1 MKKNCQFRYVAVG
14 NEPFLESYN
23 GMFINSTYPALRNIQ
38 KALDEAGHGTTIKAT
53 VPLNA
58 DVYNS
63 PSDNPVPS
71 ASEFRADIRKI
82 MHKIVHYLNH
92 TGAPFVV
99 NIYPFLSLY
108 QNPHFPFNF
117 AFFDGTPK
125 PIVDKGLVYTNVFD
139 ANFDMLV
146 WSLIKA
152 GVPNMKIIVG
162 EVGWPTDGDKNANKQ
177 NARRFYD
184 GFLRKIVKKT
194 GTPKRPGAME
204 VYLFGLIDENRK
216 SILPG
221 NFERHW
227 GLFTYD
233 GKPKF
238 PMDLTGTGKERYL
251 VGAKGIEHL
260 PAQWC
265 ISKKEA
271 EERYKLQTLTCY
283 GNARSQCVLVS
294 MCR

>member
-1 MKKNCQFRYVAVG
+1 
-14 NEPFLESYN
+14 
-23 GMFINSTYPALRNIQ
+23 LRNIQ
-38 KALDEAGHGTTIKAT
+38 KALDEAGFGKVIKAT

-63 PSDNPVPS
+63 PNDNPVPS
-71 ASEFRADIRKI
+71 ASEFRADIRQI

-108 QNPHFPFNF
+108 QNPHFPIDF
-117 AFFDGTPK
+117 AFFNNTSK

-146 WSLIKA
+146 WSLKKA

-177 NARRFYD
+177 NAKRFYD
-184 GFLRKIVKKT
+184 GFLQKIVRKA
-194 GTPKRPGAME
+194 GTPKRPGPME
-204 VYLFGLIDENRK
+204 VYFFGLIDENRK

-238 PMDLTGTGKERYL
+238 PMDLTGAGKKQYL
-251 VGAKGIEHL
+251 VGAKGIEYL

-265 ISKKEA
+265 MAKKEA
-271 EERYKLQTLTCY
+271 EERYNL
-283 GNARSQCVLVS
+283 
-294 MCR
+294 